1 MEILKNAGWKG
12 YLLTPAKWKIL
23 KRETSGDEE
32 NFIFID
38 ESAVKNSFD
47 QNGRLIYSLK
57 LRVCDD
63 IKIAER
69 IFENS
74 YLPVRTE
81 CQDEAR
87 YYFYLQPEP
96 ATGTE
101 KTIKF
106 FDDRGWL
113 HEKVDLLAAC

>member
-1 MEILKNAGWKG
+1 MTSCRPEDKTGVYLFHLPEI
-12 YLLTPAKWKIL
+12 YQCP
-23 KRETSGDEE
+23 
-32 NFIFID
+32 
-38 ESAVKNSFD
+38 
-47 QNGRLIYSLK
+47 LIYSLK

-81 CQDEAR
+81 CQEEAR

-96 ATGTE
+96 ATGAE

-106 FDDRGWL
+106 FDDRGGGGCTKKLIYWQPANPL
-113 HEKVDLLAAC
+113 PVRQQPMLRVGCTQ

>member
-81 CQDEAR
+81 CQEEAR

-106 FDDRGWL
+106 FDDRGG
-113 HEKVDLLAAC
+113 AARKS

>member
-1 MEILKNAGWKG
+1 MKCKQLKNVDRKNLILMNEGEV
-12 YLLTPAKWKIL
+12 KI
-23 KRETSGDEE
+23 
-32 NFIFID
+32 
-38 ESAVKNSFD
+38 SFD
-47 QNGRLIYSLK
+47 QSGRLIHSLK
-57 LRVCDD
+57 QRVCDD

-81 CQDEAR
+81 CQEEAR

-106 FDDRGWL
+106 FDDRGGGL